1 MENQKK
7 KCSLKKHSEVDA
19 ISFCQDCKIYLCNK
33 CQNYHSEI
41 LENHKT
47 INLKDEKDIFIN
59 ACQKENHFLNLEFYC
74 KDHNTLCCLGC
85 VSKIKEGGYGQHHDC
100 DVYHITK
107 IKDEKRNKLK
117 DNINKLEGLSNQIEK
132 SINEIKI
139 IFEEIN
145 KSKEDLKLKVQ
156 EIFTKIRNVLNEKE
170 DQLLLDI
177 DNKYDN
183 KYFKEDLIKESERL
197 PNKIKKSIDKGKIIE
212 KEWDEN
218 NLSSLINDC
227 INIENSIKEINKI
240 NDNIKKSK
248 SNKDIKIIYNID
260 EEQINI
266 LLNKIK
272 NFGNIITEEDNL
284 YYNYKIE
291 IKNPIH
297 KLTNHTN
304 TVFCLCMLND
314 GRLVS
319 GADDYSIIIYDKNT
333 YQPDLII
340 KEHSNYVLCIIQ
352 LSSGIL
358 ASSSY
363 DKTIKLFNI
372 NGKKYEVLQTLNYH
386 KDYVWK
392 IIETKNK
399 ALISCS
405 HDSSIIFYLKDNN
418 EYKKDYQ
425 ISTNGPCYTIIQT
438 KDNEICYLEDKKR
451 ICFYDIFERKKIN
464 ASISV
469 VDNYDSWRLWFIM
482 IKKNLLLV
490 PGTNK
495 ISIINTDEYNLVRTI
510 EVPNSNLITG
520 VCLLNKDMLLTGD
533 YSETIRQWKIE
544 GDNLILISKKEKAHD
559 SDINVLLNLGNG
571 FIASG
576 SDDNT
581 IKIW

>member
-33 CQNYHSEI
+33 CQNHHSEI

-59 ACQKENHFLNLEFYC
+59 ACQKHSYKLDIYC
-74 KDHNTLCCLGC
+74 KDHNTLCCAC
-85 VSKIKEGGYGQHHDC
+85 CISKLKEEGYGQHHDC
-100 DVYHITK
+100 DIYHIKK

-156 EIFTKIRNVLNEKE
+156 EIFTKIRNILNEKE

-248 SNKDIKIIYNID
+248 SNKDSKIIYNID
-260 EEQINI
+260 EEQIDI

-272 NFGNIITEEDNL
+272 NFGNIITEEDN
-284 YYNYKIE
+284 
-291 IKNPIH
+291 
-297 KLTNHTN
+297 
-304 TVFCLCMLND
+304 
-314 GRLVS
+314 
-319 GADDYSIIIYDKNT
+319 
-333 YQPDLII
+333 
-340 KEHSNYVLCIIQ
+340 
-352 LSSGIL
+352 
-358 ASSSY
+358 
-363 DKTIKLFNI
+363 
-372 NGKKYEVLQTLNYH
+372 
-386 KDYVWK
+386 
-392 IIETKNK
+392 
-399 ALISCS
+399 
-405 HDSSIIFYLKDNN
+405 
-418 EYKKDYQ
+418 
-425 ISTNGPCYTIIQT
+425 
-438 KDNEICYLEDKKR
+438 
-451 ICFYDIFERKKIN
+451 
-464 ASISV
+464 
-469 VDNYDSWRLWFIM
+469 
-482 IKKNLLLV
+482 
-490 PGTNK
+490 
-495 ISIINTDEYNLVRTI
+495 IIN
-510 EVPNSNLITG
+510 
-520 VCLLNKDMLLTGD
+520 
-533 YSETIRQWKIE
+533 
-544 GDNLILISKKEKAHD
+544 
-559 SDINVLLNLGNG
+559 
-571 FIASG
+571 
-576 SDDNT
+576 
-581 IKIW
+581 IK